1 VRLAYSDSAIQG
13 NMAIATDRVGCAWMG
28 LDQQIVLLIDS
39 NLRLGRKMKNIQPM
53 LVLSRGNH

>member
-1 VRLAYSDSAIQG
+1 
-13 NMAIATDRVGCAWMG
+13 MAIATDRVGCAWMG